1 MNIPKYEMIRNY
13 IKHLLIEGSVSP
25 GEKLPS
31 EYELIEKFHVSR
43 HTIRKAFGELSSCGY
58 IYKKQGKGT
67 FSNYRHGEKPKQI
80 IAVLSTFIS
89 SFVFPSII
97 AGIEQVLSDEG
108 YMMLLSNTNNE
119 KEKESQFLTNIL
131 EHNVAGMI
139 IEPSKSAA
147 DNVNQKLW
155 EEVRRR
161 KIVTVFINAVYPDFN
176 SSYVLLDDTKGAM
189 MVAEYLLQLGHQKIA
204 SIMKTD
210 DRQGLDRMNGMV
222 SVLRKYGVPVHADY
236 LAEYETRSMFE
247 APYLLTQSLMRKKDR
262 PTAVFCYNDQCA
274 LMAMQAIHDSG
285 LSVPNDISVVGF
297 DDSLEML
304 HGSMKLT
311 TVSHP
316 KKEMGMQAAKFLV
329 GMLNGRL
336 EFPQKI
342 FQPELIVR
350 NSCKR
355 VF

>member
-13 IKHLLIEGSVSP
+13 IKHLLIEGSIKL

-31 EYELIEKFHVSR
+31 EYELMEKFHVSR
-43 HTIRKAFGELSSCGY
+43 HTIRKAFGELQSCGY
-58 IYKKQGKGT
+58 ICKKQGKGT

-97 AGIEQVLSDEG
+97 SGIEQVLSDEG

-119 KEKESQFLTNIL
+119 KEKEAQFLTNIL

-139 IEPSKSAA
+139 VEPSKSAA
-147 DNVNQKLW
+147 GNVNQKLW
-155 EEVRRR
+155 DEVRRR
-161 KIVTVFINAVYPDFN
+161 KIITVFINAVYQGFS
-176 SSYVLLDDTKGAM
+176 SSYVLLDDAKGGM

-210 DRQGLDRMNGMV
+210 DRQGLDRMSGMV

-236 LAEYETRSMFE
+236 LAEYETHSMFE
-247 APYLLTQSLMRKKDR
+247 APYLLTQTLMRKKDR

-274 LMAMQAIHDSG
+274 LMAIQAILDSG
-285 LSVPNDISVVGF
+285 LSVPEDISVVGF

-304 HGSMKLT
+304 HSSLKLT

-316 KKEMGMQAAKFLV
+316 KKEMGIQAAKFLV

-336 EFPQKI
+336 EFPQKV

-350 NSCKR
+350 NSCRR
-355 VF
+355 V